1 MCLVMMSSFL
11 SAMPWRYVRY
21 MSWVTTTRLRGSNS
35 NEVKYRSCRLALER
49 PACMGRSV
57 AMATQQLDCH
67 DSHQS
72 EMSVP
77 SKFRALQPESG
88 MYGAYYVFMRM
99 NIRMFE
105 RP

>member
-1 MCLVMMSSFL
+1 
-11 SAMPWRYVRY
+11 
-21 MSWVTTTRLRGSNS
+21 
-35 NEVKYRSCRLALER
+35 
-49 PACMGRSV
+49 
-57 AMATQQLDCH
+57 MATQQLDCH